1 MLSSTGRK
9 LLMKIIT
16 IGMLLIGS
24 AVIAYGVGE
33 RVAGTA
39 KKTSNTEITIT
50 LYGRIQYVDNTAAR
64 IVTAELDKNGM
75 KQKTSD
81 GIAEI
86 NISKKTLYARLKT
99 ADLKTGDS
107 ASNEEETSISDLKK
121 GVSVMATVYVD
132 EDGDFWARRITILP
146 DNDGIIQQYDVLDG
160 KHDSSEVVEI
170 KGVVKEM
177 TETGFIVESESG
189 VNKSV
194 QVNDE
199 TKYMVV
205 VSLKDSAPTEGNLS
219 DIKPG
224 CKVHIGGGMD
234 DQGRVQAMGIFI
246 EK

>member
-9 LLMKIIT
+9 LLIKIIT

-39 KKTSNTEITIT
+39 KTTRNTEITIT
-50 LYGRIQYVDNTAAR
+50 LYGRIQCVDNTAAK
-64 IVTAELDKNGM
+64 IVTAELDKNGT

-81 GIAEI
+81 GIAKI
-86 NISKKTLYARLKT
+86 NISKKTLYTRLKT

-107 ASNEEETSISDLKK
+107 ASNEDETSISDLKK

-160 KHDSSEVVEI
+160 KRGSSEVVEI

-189 VNKSV
+189 VDESV